1 MKKSVRRLGIIV
13 ASPLVLFVIV
23 CVLVYLPPIQNFLV
37 NTATRYASEATG
49 MQISIGR
56 ISLSF
61 PLDLV
66 VRRTLVDQFNQTLAT
81 LPAYATAE
89 NRADLAVETARACTQ
104 LQQIRQS
111 FFSRF

>member
-1 MKKSVRRLGIIV
+1 MKKNIRRLGIII
-13 ASPLVLFVIV
+13 ASPLILFVV
-23 CVLVYLPPIQNFLV
+23 LCVLVYLPPIQNFLV

-66 VRRTLVDQFNQTLAT
+66 VHRTLVINTGDTILYADRLTAQVQL
-81 LPAYATAE
+81 LPLFKK
-89 NRADLAVETARACTQ
+89 R
-104 LQQIRQS
+104 
-111 FFSRF
+111 